1 MAGRDTTTSQ
11 MIGSRIKAARTNN
24 KMSQADL
31 AAKANISLPH
41 ISDIE
46 LGKSNMMLTTFIRI
60 AEALQVST
68 DSLLRPDVPGVK
80 KMYESELSDIFSDC
94 SPSQM
99 DSILKIVKELKHT
112 MSQKDEY

>member
-1 MAGRDTTTSQ
+1 MAGRDMAISRI
-11 MIGSRIKAARTNN
+11 IGSRIKDARIN
-24 KMSQADL
+24 KNMSQADL
-31 AAKANISLPH
+31 AVRANISLPH

-80 KMYESELSDIFSDC
+80 NLYESELSDIFSDC
-94 SPSQM
+94 SPAQM
-99 DSILKIVKELKHT
+99 DSILKIVKELKLT
-112 MSQKDEY
+112 VYRKEE

>member
-1 MAGRDTTTSQ
+1 MAGRDMAISRI
-11 MIGSRIKAARTNN
+11 IGSRIKDARINN
-24 KMSQADL
+24 NMSQADL
-31 AAKANISLPH
+31 AVRANISLPH

-80 KMYESELSDIFSDC
+80 NLYESELSDIFSDC
-94 SPSQM
+94 SPAQM
-99 DSILKIVKELKHT
+99 DSILKIVKELKLT
-112 MSQKDEY
+112 VYRKEE